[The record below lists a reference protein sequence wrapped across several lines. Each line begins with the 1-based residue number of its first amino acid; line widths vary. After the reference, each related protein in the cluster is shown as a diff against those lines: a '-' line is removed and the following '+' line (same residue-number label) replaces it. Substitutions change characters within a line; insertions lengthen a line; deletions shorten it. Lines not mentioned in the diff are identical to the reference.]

1 METARSFTNRLSD
14 LLGREHAAL
23 GDFLVAL
30 AEFDQGRLWVEL
42 GYASLF
48 DFLHRELGLS
58 KASASFRKKAAEL
71 VQRFP
76 EVVEPLRDGRLCL
89 TSVFELAKVLTPENR
104 DEVLPR
110 FFQLS
115 KREAKAVAVA
125 LRPDS
130 APPRRELV
138 TAVRLRPAAAAPGT
152 LLLASPPAVAGR
164 SDAVS

>member
-1 METARSFTNRLSD
+1 MDNAREFTSRLQD
-14 LLGREHAAL
+14 LLRRERSAL
-23 GDFLVAL
+23 GDFLVSL
-30 AEFDQGRLWVEL
+30 ADFDRRRLWVDL

-71 VQRFP
+71 VQQFP
-76 EVVEPLRDGRLCL
+76 EAVEPIRDGRLCL

-115 KREAKAVAVA
+115 KREAKAVAAA
-125 LRPDS
+125 LRPED
-130 APPRRELV
+130 ALPLREMV
-138 TAVRLRPAAAAPGT
+138 TAVRIPPTAGAGVERAPFRPPR
-152 LLLASPPAVAGR
+152 SPPGVAR
-164 SDAVS
+164 FH